1 MNHFTKSAGQAAAA
15 ALGALALLATSAV
28 ADPYEKYRGTEI
40 VVSWPSL
47 AHFQIAEE
55 LIPEFTAQTG
65 IGVETDPLQ
74 YGKLRDKQLLEMG
87 KPQGDYD
94 VVAWVVF
101 WKTEY
106 VQKGLLT
113 PLSEM
118 FANPAL
124 VDPAY
129 DIADITPAYLEN
141 GGKVGGPQG
150 YLAGPSAGLYGIP
163 FSAQT
168 TMMAYRK
175 DLLEKHD
182 LAVPATYEELLAASR
197 LVHEKEGIGG
207 LTGRAQSGH
216 QANDFFLTH
225 YGPTGGVILDDN
237 YRPVLNNPDAVRTV
251 EMLTEFVKV
260 GPPGMTA
267 YGYGDMVNSFVQ
279 GDAAFYLDAS
289 KIRKTVEDE
298 SKSRVAG
305 KVGYALHPTINGNC
319 GSGTGGF
326 AMGIPGNSQNKEAA
340 FLFIQWMTNKAT
352 DRKLAE
358 MGGDPIRTSTM
369 NDPELQA
376 TFEDYPV
383 LVEQLKCARA
393 DWRPLIPEFPEIDAQ
408 IIGISVSEAI
418 TGQKSA
424 QQALDEANA
433 KIEAL
438 LTEKGYYAWQ

>member
-1 MNHFTKSAGQAAAA
+1 MNKFIKIGLVA
-15 ALGALALLATSAV
+15 GALASSTAAMTVSAAF

-47 AHFQIAEE
+47 AHFNIAEE
-55 LIPEFTAQTG
+55 LIPQFTEETG
-65 IGVETDPLQ
+65 ISVETDPLQ
-74 YGKLRDKQLLEMG
+74 YGKLRDKQLLEMS
-87 KPQGDYD
+87 KATGDYD
-94 VVAWVVF
+94 VVSWVVF

-106 VQKGLLT
+106 VKKGLLT
-113 PLSEM
+113 PLSQM

-129 DIADITPAYLEN
+129 DIGDITPAYLEN
-141 GGKVGGPQG
+141 GGKVGGAQG
-150 YLAGPSAGLYGIP
+150 YLDGPSAGLYGIP

-168 TMMAYRK
+168 TLMAYRK
-175 DLLEKHD
+175 DLLEKHGIS
-182 LAVPATYEELLAASR
+182 VPETYVELLAASQM
-197 LVHEKEGIGG
+197 LNAKEGIGG

-225 YGPTGGVILDDN
+225 YGPTGGSLIDDN
-237 YRPVLNNPDAVRTV
+237 YKPIVNNPKAVKTL
-251 EMLTEFVKV
+251 EMLAEFVKV
-260 GPPGMTA
+260 GPVGMTG

-298 SKSRVAG
+298 TKSRIKG
-305 KVGYALHPTINGNC
+305 KVGYALHPTIDGNC

-326 AMGIPGNSQNKEAA
+326 AMGIPANSKNKEAA

-352 DRKLAE
+352 DMKLAE

-369 NDPELQA
+369 TNPDLQA
-376 TFEDYPV
+376 RFADYPV

-393 DWRPLIPEFPEIDAQ
+393 DWRPLIPEYPEIDAQ
-408 IIGISVSEAI
+408 IIGIAVSEAI
-418 TGQKSA
+418 TGAKPA
-424 QQALDEANA
+424 QQAMDEANV
-433 KIEAL
+433 KIEKL

>member
-1 MNHFTKSAGQAAAA
+1 MLTVRNLVTGA
-15 ALGALALLATSAV
+15 ALACAITLTTGTAL

-47 AHFQIAEE
+47 AHFKIAEE
-55 LIPEFTAQTG
+55 LIPEFTAETG
-65 IGVETDPLQ
+65 ISVETDPLQ

-87 KPQGDYD
+87 KAVGDYD
-94 VVAWVVF
+94 VVSWVVF

-113 PLSEM
+113 PLSQM

-124 VDPAY
+124 VDPNY
-129 DIADITPAYLEN
+129 DIGDITPAYLEN
-141 GGKVGGPQG
+141 GGMVGGPQG
-150 YLAGPSAGLYGIP
+150 YLDGPSAGLYGIP

-168 TMMAYRK
+168 TMLAYRK
-175 DLLEKHD
+175 DLLEKHSIS
-182 LAVPATYEELLAASR
+182 VPETYDELLAASK
-197 LVHEKEGIGG
+197 LLNEKEGIGG

-225 YGPTGGVILDDN
+225 YGPTGGSLIDDN
-237 YRPVLNNPDAVRTV
+237 YRPIINNPKAVKTV
-251 EMLTEFVKV
+251 EMLAEFVKV
-260 GPPGMTA
+260 GPVGMTS
-267 YGYGDMVNSFVQ
+267 YGYGEMVNSFVQ

-298 SKSRVAG
+298 SKSRIKG
-305 KVGYALHPTINGNC
+305 KVGYALHPTIDGNC

-326 AMGIPGNSQNKEAA
+326 AMGIPANSKNQEAA

-352 DRKLAE
+352 DMKLAE

-369 NDPELQA
+369 NNADLQA
-376 TFEDYPV
+376 KYEDYPV
-383 LVEQLKCARA
+383 LVKQLECARA
-393 DWRPLIPEFPEIDAQ
+393 DWRPLIPEYPEIDAQ
-408 IIGISVSEAI
+408 IIGIAVSEAI
-418 TGQKSA
+418 TGTKTA
-424 QQALDEANA
+424 QQAMDEANA
-433 KIEAL
+433 KTEAL

>member
-1 MNHFTKSAGQAAAA
+1 MKIMPARHLISAALSAGV
-15 ALGALALLATSAV
+15 LALVAGSAM

-47 AHFQIAEE
+47 AHFKLAEE
-55 LIPEFTAQTG
+55 LIPEFTEETG
-65 IGVETDPLQ
+65 ISVETDPLQ

-87 KPQGDYD
+87 KATGDYD
-94 VVAWVVF
+94 VVSWVVF

-113 PLSEM
+113 PLSQM

-124 VDPAY
+124 VDPGY
-129 DIADITPAYLEN
+129 DIGDITPAYLAN

-150 YLAGPSAGLYGIP
+150 YLDGPSAGLYGIP

-175 DLLEKHD
+175 DLLEKYSI
-182 LAVPATYEELLAASR
+182 AVPETYDELLAASK
-197 LVHEKEGIGG
+197 LLNKEEGIGG

-225 YGPTGGVILDDN
+225 YGPTGGSLIDDN
-237 YRPVLNNPDAVRTV
+237 YRPIINNPKAVKTV
-251 EMLTEFVKV
+251 EMLAEFVKV
-260 GPPGMTA
+260 GPVGMTS
-267 YGYGDMVNSFVQ
+267 YGYGEMVNSFVQ
-279 GDAAFYLDAS
+279 GDAAFYVDAS

-298 SKSRVAG
+298 TKSRIKG
-305 KVGYALHPTINGNC
+305 KVGYALHPTIDGNC

-326 AMGIPGNSQNKEAA
+326 AMGIPANSKNQEAA
-340 FLFIQWMTNKAT
+340 FLFIQWMTNKST
-352 DRKLAE
+352 DLKLAQ

-376 TFEDYPV
+376 RFEDYPV

-393 DWRPLIPEFPEIDAQ
+393 DWRPLIPEYPEIDAQ
-408 IIGISVSEAI
+408 IIGIAVSEAI
-418 TGQKSA
+418 TGTKTA
-424 QQALDEANA
+424 QQAMDDANA
-433 KIEAL
+433 KTEAL
-438 LTEKGYYAWQ
+438 LAEKGYYAWQ

>member
-1 MNHFTKSAGQAAAA
+1 MKDFISTGLKVVALVGAA
-15 ALGALALLATSAV
+15 ALTSTTALAN
-28 ADPYEKYRGTEI
+28 PYEKYAGTEI

-55 LIPEFTAQTG
+55 LIPQFTEETG
-65 IGVETDPLQ
+65 IEVETDPLQ
-74 YGKLRDKQLLEMG
+74 YGKLRDKQLLEMS
-87 KPQGDYD
+87 KPTGDYD
-94 VVAWVVF
+94 VVSWVVF

-113 PLSEM
+113 PLSQM

-124 VDPAY
+124 VDPGY
-129 DIADITPAYLEN
+129 DIGDITPAYLAN

-150 YLAGPSAGLYGIP
+150 YLDGPSAGLYGIP

-168 TMMAYRK
+168 TLMAYRK
-175 DLLEKHD
+175 DLLEKHG
-182 LAVPATYEELLAASR
+182 LEVPTNYDDLLAASKM
-197 LVHEKEGIGG
+197 LNEKEGIGG

-225 YGPTGGVILDDN
+225 YGPTGGSLIDDN
-237 YRPVLNNPDAVRTV
+237 YKPIVNNPKAVATV
-251 EMLTEFVKV
+251 EMLAEFVKV
-260 GPPGMTA
+260 GPTGMTG

-305 KVGYALHPTINGNC
+305 KVGYALHPTIDGNC

-326 AMGIPGNSQNKEAA
+326 AMGIPNNSKNKEAA

-352 DRKLAE
+352 DMKLAE

-369 NDPELQA
+369 TDPGLQEK
-376 TFEDYPV
+376 FEDYPV
-383 LVEQLKCARA
+383 LVEQLECARA
-393 DWRPLIPEFPEIDAQ
+393 DWRPLIPEYPEIDAQ
-408 IIGISVSEAI
+408 IIGIAVSEAI
-418 TGQKSA
+418 TGAKPA
-424 QQALDEANA
+424 QQAMDEANA

-438 LTEKGYYAWQ
+438 LEEKGYYAWQ

>member
-1 MNHFTKSAGQAAAA
+1 MKPILTPLSLGLSVCALSAG
-15 ALGALALLATSAV
+15 LAFAN
-28 ADPYEKYRGTEI
+28 PYEKYAGTEI

-47 AHFQIAEE
+47 AHFQIAEK
-55 LIPEFTAQTG
+55 LIPQFTEETG
-65 IGVETDPLQ
+65 IIVETDPLQ
-74 YGKLRDKQLLEMG
+74 YGKLRDKQLLEMS
-87 KPQGDYD
+87 KAKGDYD
-94 VVAWVVF
+94 VVSWVVF

-106 VQKGLLT
+106 AQKGLLT
-113 PLSEM
+113 PLSEL
-118 FANPAL
+118 FANPSL
-124 VDPAY
+124 VDPNY

-141 GGKVGGPQG
+141 GGMVGGAQG
-150 YLAGPSAGLYGIP
+150 YLDGPSAGLYGIP

-168 TMMAYRK
+168 TLMAYRK

-182 LAVPATYEELLAASR
+182 IAVPETYDELLAASQR
-197 LVHEKEGIGG
+197 LNKLEGIGG

-225 YGPTGGVILDDN
+225 YGPTGGSLIDDN
-237 YRPVLNNPDAVRTV
+237 YRPIVNNPKAVKTV
-251 EMLTEFVKV
+251 EMLAEFVKV
-260 GPPGMTA
+260 GPTGMTG

-298 SKSRVAG
+298 TKSRING

-352 DRKLAE
+352 DLKLAE

-369 NDPELQA
+369 NNPDLQA
-376 TFEDYPV
+376 RFADYPI
-383 LVEQLKCARA
+383 LVKQLKCARP
-393 DWRPLIPEFPEIDAQ
+393 DWRPLIPEYPEIDAT
-408 IIGISVSEAI
+408 ILGIAVSEAI
-418 TGQKSA
+418 TGTKTA
-424 QQALDEANA
+424 QQALDDANA
-433 KIEAL
+433 KIEVL
-438 LTEKGYYAWQ
+438 LEEAGYYAWQ

>member
-1 MNHFTKSAGQAAAA
+1 MNRILQKALSTVTLTVGAA
-15 ALGALALLATSAV
+15 ALLATTAL
-28 ADPYEKYRGTEI
+28 ANPYEKYEGTEI

-47 AHFQIAEE
+47 AHFGIAEK
-55 LIPEFTAQTG
+55 LIPEFTKETG
-65 IGVETDPLQ
+65 ISVETDPLQ
-74 YGKLRDKQLLEMG
+74 YGKLRDKQLLEMS
-87 KPQGDYD
+87 KPTGDYD
-94 VVAWVVF
+94 VVSWVVF

-113 PLSEM
+113 PLSQM

-124 VDPAY
+124 VDPKY
-129 DIADITPAYLEN
+129 DIDDITPAYLSN

-150 YLAGPSAGLYGIP
+150 YLDGPSAGLYGIP

-168 TMMAYRK
+168 TLMAYRK
-175 DLLEKHD
+175 DILEKHSI
-182 LAVPATYEELLAASR
+182 AVPETYDELLAASR
-197 LVHEKEGIGG
+197 IINEKEGIGG

-225 YGPTGGVILDDN
+225 YGPTGGSLIDDN
-237 YRPVLNNPDAVRTV
+237 YKPIINNPTAVKTV
-251 EMLTEFVKV
+251 EMLAEFVKV
-260 GPPGMTA
+260 GPTGMTG

-298 SKSRVAG
+298 TKSRIKG
-305 KVGYALHPTINGNC
+305 KVGYALHPTIDGNC

-326 AMGIPGNSQNKEAA
+326 AMGIPANSKNKEAA

-352 DRKLAE
+352 DLKLAQ

-369 NDPELQA
+369 NNADLQA
-376 TFEDYPV
+376 KFEDYPV

-393 DWRPLIPEFPEIDAQ
+393 DWRPLIPEYPEIDAQ
-408 IIGISVSEAI
+408 IIGIAVSEAI
-418 TGQKSA
+418 TGTKTA
-424 QQALDEANA
+424 QQAMDDANV
-433 KIEAL
+433 KVEAL
-438 LTEKGYYAWQ
+438 LTEKGYYTWQ

>member
-1 MNHFTKSAGQAAAA
+1 MCHFIKSVGKSGAAMF
-15 ALGALALLATSAV
+15 GSLALLAATAF
-28 ADPYEKYRGTEI
+28 ADPYERYRGSEI

-47 AHFQIAEE
+47 AHFQIAEK
-55 LIPEFTAQTG
+55 LIPEFTEATG
-65 IGVETDPLQ
+65 IEVETDPLQ

-87 KPQGDYD
+87 KPAGDYD

-113 PLSEM
+113 PLSQM

-124 VDPAY
+124 VDPNY
-129 DIADITPAYLEN
+129 DIGDITPAYLEN

-150 YLAGPSAGLYGIP
+150 YLDGPSAGLYGIP

-175 DLLEKHD
+175 DLLEKYD
-182 LAVPATYEELLAASR
+182 LAVPTNYDELLAASK
-197 LVHEKEGIGG
+197 LIHEQEGIGG

-216 QANDFFLTH
+216 QANDYFLTH
-225 YGPTGGVILDDN
+225 YGPTGGIILDDN
-237 YRPVLNNPDAVRTV
+237 YKPVINNPEAVKTL
-251 EMLTEFVKV
+251 EMLTEFVNV

-298 SKSRVAG
+298 TISRVKG
-305 KVGYALHPTINGNC
+305 LVGYAQHPTINGNC

-326 AMGIPGNSQNKEAA
+326 AMGIPANSTNKEAA

-352 DRKLAE
+352 DMKLAD

-369 NDPELQA
+369 NDPDLQA
-376 TFEDYPV
+376 KFEDYPV

-393 DWRPLIPEFPEIDAQ
+393 DWRPLIPEFPEIDAT

>member
-1 MNHFTKSAGQAAAA
+1 MTKFVKTGA
-15 ALGALALLATSAV
+15 ALAALVVGSVTGFATSV
-28 ADPYEKYRGTEI
+28 LADPYAKYRGTEI

-47 AHFQIAEE
+47 AHFNIAEE
-55 LIPEFTAQTG
+55 LIPQFTEETG
-65 IGVETDPLQ
+65 ISVETDPLQ
-74 YGKLRDKQLLEMG
+74 YGKLRDKQLLEMS
-87 KPQGDYD
+87 KPTGDYD
-94 VVAWVVF
+94 VVSWVVF

-113 PLSEM
+113 PLSQM

-124 VDPAY
+124 VDPTY
-129 DIADITPAYLEN
+129 DIGDITPAYLAN
-141 GGKVGGPQG
+141 GGKVGGAQG
-150 YLAGPSAGLYGIP
+150 YLDGPSAGLYGIP

-168 TMMAYRK
+168 TLMAYRK
-175 DLLEKHD
+175 DLLEKHNIV
-182 LAVPATYEELLAASR
+182 VPETYKELLAASQM
-197 LVHEKEGIGG
+197 LNAKEGIGG

-225 YGPTGGVILDDN
+225 YGPTGGSLIDDN
-237 YRPVLNNPDAVRTV
+237 YKPIVNNPKVIKTL

-260 GPPGMTA
+260 GPVGMTG

-298 SKSRVAG
+298 TKSRIKG
-305 KVGYALHPTINGNC
+305 KVGYALHPTIDGNC

-326 AMGIPGNSQNKEAA
+326 AMGIPANSKNKEAA

-352 DRKLAE
+352 DLKLAE

-369 NDPELQA
+369 TNPDLQSK
-376 TFEDYPV
+376 FEDYSV
-383 LVEQLKCARA
+383 LVKQLECARA
-393 DWRPLIPEFPEIDAQ
+393 DWRPLIPEYPEIDAQ
-408 IIGISVSEAI
+408 IIGIAVSEVI
-418 TGQKSA
+418 TGAKPA
-424 QQALDEANA
+424 QQAMDEANV
-433 KIEAL
+433 KIEKL